1 MTIFLKVL
9 IKLIKE
15 QLNSI
20 SSTLEYQSN
29 HPSIY
34 NQALSLEKKYIIDGL
49 ETKIVSFVGTGDDEA
64 DSKTITKLIEDFR
77 VQIQNKQEA
86 HDKPRDEGETLKMM
100 SDLIFHTNAFF
111 AKLDKYN
118 KPEGS
123 ESASSGKLRLIN
135 HRFYN
140 TPEDIIYFTAA
151 GYLGEEIFKP
161 SNNIDLKIRTDKEA
175 AVLSRIQS
183 LSERIRPEYG
193 LSERRKRAEE
203 ALKDLSMDN
212 LSIIT
217 PKSSSSFGIP
227 FLSLG
232 GIFSV
237 KVPTTLFNPSEGR
250 FGKLFNLADSLVKEM
265 TELEFRPSE
274 LDEGAISKATI

>member
-15 QLNSI
+15 KLNAM
-20 SSTLEYQSN
+20 SSVLSYQSE

-34 NQALSLEKKYIIDGL
+34 NQLLSLQKKNILDTL
-49 ETKIVSFVGTGDDEA
+49 ESKIVSFVGTGDDEA
-64 DSKTITKLIEDFR
+64 DSKTITKWIEDSR
-77 VQIQNKQEA
+77 VQIQNKQEE
-86 HDKPRDEGETLKMM
+86 HGKSRDEGDTLKMM

-118 KPEGS
+118 KS
-123 ESASSGKLRLIN
+123 ESSELDGSLKLRLIN

-140 TPEDIIYFTAA
+140 TPENVIYYHAA
-151 GYLGEEIFKP
+151 GYLGEEIFNP
-161 SNNIDLKIRTDKEA
+161 STNIDLAIRTKKEE
-175 AVLSRIQS
+175 AVLARIQS

-193 LSERRKRAEE
+193 LVDRKQRAAD
-203 ALKDLSMDN
+203 ALRDLSMDN
-212 LSIIT
+212 KTIIT
-217 PKSSSSFGIP
+217 PESSSSFGIP
-227 FLSLG
+227 FLSFG

-265 TELEFRPSE
+265 TELEFKPSE
-274 LDEGAISKATI
+274 QEESAMSKAMK